1 MENELKEILEQ
12 LKSLTA
18 RVEALICA
26 CEADGPECSPTL
38 QPVPAVSPADESNSA
53 EIEVSEAVPSA
64 ISFTLND
71 RFRFQ
76 RVIFGNSAER
86 MANAMTAIGAM
97 TTADEDYTYLTNVL
111 DQDVS
116 NPDVDDFFRIVTLR
130 FADHKPLIL

>member
-18 RVEALICA
+18 RVEALIGA

-38 QPVPAVSPADESNSA
+38 QPVPAVSPADESNSV
-53 EIEVSEAVPSA
+53 EVEVSEAVPSA

-97 TTADEDYTYLTNVL
+97 TTADEVYTYLTNVL